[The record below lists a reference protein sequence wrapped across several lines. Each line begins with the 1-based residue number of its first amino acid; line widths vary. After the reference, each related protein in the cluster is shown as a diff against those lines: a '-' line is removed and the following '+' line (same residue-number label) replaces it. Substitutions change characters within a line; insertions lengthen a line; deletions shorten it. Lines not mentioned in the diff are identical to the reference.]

1 MSFLTKPEPEFIQL
15 LQRTASENRDEAS
28 VAMAELA
35 KAIELPLRE
44 GIMVGDIAS
53 NIYERIA
60 MPAGSST
67 EFPLDLISPGEEN
80 DFVAYVAP
88 AHGRV
93 PERTVEGDYVMVPTY
108 TIANSID
115 WLLRYAREARWDVVA
130 RATQVLEAGLR
141 KEDERRCLAH
151 NSRCWC

>member
-1 MSFLTKPEPEFIQL
+1 MSFLTKPDAEFIQL
-15 LQRTASENRDEAS
+15 LQRTASNNRDESA

-67 EFPLDLISPGEEN
+67 EFPLDLISPGEEA

-130 RATQVLEAGLR
+130 RATQVLEAGFV
-141 KEDERRCLAH
+141 KKMNDDA
-151 NSRCWC
+151 